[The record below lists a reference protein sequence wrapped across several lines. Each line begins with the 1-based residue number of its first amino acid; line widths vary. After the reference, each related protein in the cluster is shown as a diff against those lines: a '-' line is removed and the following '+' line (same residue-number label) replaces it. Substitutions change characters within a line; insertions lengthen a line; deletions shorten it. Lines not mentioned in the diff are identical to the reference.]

1 MVLAIGNADADADP
15 LGHAVAVT
23 DENIVTVHCT
33 VGDEVQDY
41 AAASLQQH
49 TRPVAQSDRRR
60 AKRHVERLQAPGER
74 HPRTNIAC
82 RFF

>member
-33 VGDEVQDY
+33 VGDEVRDY

-74 HPRTNIAC
+74 RPRTNIAC
-82 RFF
+82 RCF